1 MSDFSVVFLP
11 SWPHI
16 HFAFS
21 SIPRPVIHFFPI
33 FCHHML
39 YLAFVLMY
47 HACTEIWTLD
57 LEIKSFL
64 LYQTKLY
71 RRFPGFILN
80 APDVI
85 RTRDIRVKSPLPYR
99 LATDANQYSVFGIS
113 PSVFVLFFSL
123 SLSPF
128 FFFLY
133 VPDINVGN
141 ISWHGGARTHD
152 TLVNGQ
158 VLYLL
163 SYAPIFLY
171 GQSLHP
177 SITYSEDYMS
187 SGAYGNRTR
196 RLLLAKQASPHC
208 D

>member
-1 MSDFSVVFLP
+1 MSDFSIVFLP

-16 HFAFS
+16 YFAFS
-21 SIPRPVIHFFPI
+21 FVPRPVIHFFPI

-39 YLAFVLMY
+39 YLIFVLMY
-47 HACTEIWTLD
+47 YACTEIWTLD

-71 RRFPGFILN
+71 RRFPGFTLN

-123 SLSPF
+123 SLILLFIF
-128 FFFLY
+128 FMRPRHKCRKHQL
-133 VPDINVGN
+133 
-141 ISWHGGARTHD
+141 ARWDSDPRH
-152 TLVNGQ
+152 LG
-158 VLYLL
+158 
-163 SYAPIFLY
+163 
-171 GQSLHP
+171 
-177 SITYSEDYMS
+177 
-187 SGAYGNRTR
+187 
-196 RLLLAKQASPHC
+196 
-208 D
+208 